1 MDFPWLYE
9 EAFGNP
15 VKTWL
20 TAAAA
25 FGGLLAAG
33 LFLKNVVLA
42 RLRALAERTDMGFDD
57 ALVGALGSV
66 RAWELAAVALVLSA
80 RSLYVPYAVER
91 ALHLLFVL
99 VVSVRSAAFLQQVVN
114 YLWRSAT
121 AAVHDGDPTSRSALR
136 NIEYVLSAAVWL
148 GAALFIL
155 DNLGVNITTA
165 VAGLGIGG
173 IAVAMAAQQILG
185 DLFSSF
191 VIFLDK
197 PFKVGDAIWVD
208 GLSGTVENVGLK
220 TTHVRSVSGEML
232 VFANSD
238 LTKSRIKN
246 FKQLAERRGVI
257 GFSVPFGTPRAK
269 LALVPGLVAAAF
281 TGKNEARFDR
291 AHYTGFG
298 PAGHEFEAVWF
309 ALTGDHTV
317 YMNVQQAV
325 HLSLLESLEREGVA
339 LAYPTQ
345 TVNISK

>member
-9 EAFGNP
+9 EVFGNP

-25 FGGLLAAG
+25 FAGLLAAG

-42 RLRALAERTDMGFDD
+42 RLRAFAERTDTGFDD
-57 ALVGALGSV
+57 ALVGALAAV
-66 RAWELAAVALVLSA
+66 RAWELSFVALVIAS
-80 RSLYVPYAVER
+80 RSLYMPLAVDR
-91 ALHLLFVL
+91 ALHFGLVL
-99 VVSVRSAAFLQQVVN
+99 VASFRVAAFLQEVLN
-114 YLWRSAT
+114 YLWRNAT
-121 AAVHDGDPTSRSALR
+121 APVHEGDPTSRSALR
-136 NIEYVLSAAVWL
+136 NVEYVLSALVWL
-148 GAALFIL
+148 GAALFVL

-191 VIFLDK
+191 VIFMDK
-197 PFKVGDAIWVD
+197 PFKVGDAISVD
-208 GLSGTVENVGLK
+208 GLAGTVENVGLK
-220 TTHVRSVSGEML
+220 TTQVRSVSGELL

-246 FKQLAERRGVI
+246 FKQLTERRGVI
-257 GFSVPFGTPRAK
+257 SFSVPFDTPRAK
-269 LALVPGLVAAAF
+269 LALVPGLINAAF
-281 TGKNEARFDR
+281 TGKTEARFDR

-298 PAGHEFEAVWF
+298 SSGHQFEAIWF
-309 ALTGDHTV
+309 ALTEDYTV
-317 YMNVQQAV
+317 YMNLQQAV
-325 HLSLLESLEREGVA
+325 HLDLLDALEREKIA

-345 TVNISK
+345 TIISR